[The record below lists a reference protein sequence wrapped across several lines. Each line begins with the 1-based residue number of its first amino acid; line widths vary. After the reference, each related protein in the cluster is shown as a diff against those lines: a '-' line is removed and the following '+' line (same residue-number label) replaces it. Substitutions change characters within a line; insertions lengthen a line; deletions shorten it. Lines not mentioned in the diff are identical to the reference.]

1 MNNYRIVKEKRL
13 KRVEKMNN
21 IETECQD
28 ETMNMGWKHVKITN
42 VFTYMFIYVPMD
54 NA

>member
-21 IETECQD
+21 IETEWQND
-28 ETMNMGWKHVKITN
+28 TVKEGNPNYI
-42 VFTYMFIYVPMD
+42 
-54 NA
+54 